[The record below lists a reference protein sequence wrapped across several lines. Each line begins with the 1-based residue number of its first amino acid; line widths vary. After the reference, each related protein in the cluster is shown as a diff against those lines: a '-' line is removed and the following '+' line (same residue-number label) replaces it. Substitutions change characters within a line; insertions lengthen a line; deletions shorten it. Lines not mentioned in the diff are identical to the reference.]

1 MTWKDWAPRVRTF
14 AGLLRDMLWLSG
26 LFAPVALL
34 LALGLYQWQRDRI
47 VGVVRSEL
55 GIESLAT
62 EASVDALRRDVGQ
75 LTDEVRRATGE
86 DRIIRQ
92 ARGLSYVTEPVRQGE
107 DVVLNL
113 VIERTGRGKGCRFVG
128 GQSLFTDVAGV
139 AVPGS
144 RVDPQRQVSTSQ
156 TRLRIVLEPPA
167 VLIPGRVELYL
178 ALEYQCDGQTVFD
191 RTDTVTYQLL
201 PG

>member
-34 LALGLYQWQRDRI
+34 LALGLYQWQRERI
-47 VGVVRSEL
+47 VGIVRGEL
-55 GIESLAT
+55 GIEGLAT
-62 EASVDALRRDVGQ
+62 AASLDALRRDVGQ

-92 ARGLSYVTEPVRQGE
+92 ARGLSYVTEPVRQGD

-113 VIERTGRGKGCRFVG
+113 VIERTGRGADCRFVS
-128 GQSLFTDVAGV
+128 GQSLFTDVGGV

-144 RVDPQRQVSTSQ
+144 RVEPQRQVSTSQ
-156 TRLRIVLEPPA
+156 TRLRILLTPPD

-178 ALEYQCDGQTVFD
+178 ALEYQCDGRTVFD